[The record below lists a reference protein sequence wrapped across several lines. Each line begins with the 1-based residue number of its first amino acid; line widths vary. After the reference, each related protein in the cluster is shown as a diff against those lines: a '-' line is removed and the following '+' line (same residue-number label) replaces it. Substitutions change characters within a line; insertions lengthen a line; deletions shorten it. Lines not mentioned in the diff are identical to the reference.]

1 MMRAVKLRL
10 NSVEKVKRFFDDIVR
25 MKGNYDIE
33 QGRRYIDAKSLLGI
47 FSLDLDKP
55 VTLQIHD
62 DEQYNRVVDRFKD
75 LAA

>member
-1 MMRAVKLRL
+1 MREIRLKL
-10 NSVEKVKRFFDDIVR
+10 NSMEKVKKFFDNIVS

-47 FSLDLDKP
+47 FSLDLDRP
-55 VTLQIHD
+55 MTLKIHD
-62 DEQYNRVVDRFKD
+62 DDQYYRIASKFKD

>member
-1 MMRAVKLRL
+1 MRDIRLKL
-10 NSVEKVKRFFDDIVR
+10 NSMEKVKKFFDDIVR

-47 FSLDLDKP
+47 FSLDLDRP
-55 VTLQIHD
+55 MTLKIHD
-62 DEQYNRVVDRFKD
+62 DDQYSRIASKFKD